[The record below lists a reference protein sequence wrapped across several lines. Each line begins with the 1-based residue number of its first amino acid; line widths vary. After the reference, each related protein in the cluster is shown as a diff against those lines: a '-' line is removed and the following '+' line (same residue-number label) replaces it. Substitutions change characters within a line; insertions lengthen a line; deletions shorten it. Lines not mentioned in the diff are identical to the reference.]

1 VPGQYGENTDVSRAT
16 QAQGSVGRLGG
27 RVVIGE
33 MKLNPEP
40 DDVDPHQYATGLMP
54 WYVNG
59 TLDGAEAAKVG
70 AHLELCAPCRRDSE
84 AQLRLFEAMQPDA
97 TLIFA
102 AEPSFRKLMA
112 RIGTGEDA
120 GELASARRAPAA
132 ALRAA
137 SRSALAP
144 SRAARWLAAAVVLEA
159 LGLGY
164 GGWAW
169 HTATLSTAPAYVTL
183 TAPEP
188 SYHDSSRVRIVFRS
202 TLSLQ
207 DLGKILHQAGAHIID
222 GPTDSN
228 VYTLGFTGA
237 GVTAGVAE
245 RRITALRSNA
255 DVLFAE
261 PLGAVNES
269 R

>member
-1 VPGQYGENTDVSRAT
+1 
-16 QAQGSVGRLGG
+16 
-27 RVVIGE
+27 
-33 MKLNPEP
+33 MNPEP
-40 DDVDPHQYATGLMP
+40 EDVDPHQYATGLIP

-59 TLDGAEAAKVG
+59 TLDGAEAAKLG
-70 AHLELCAPCRRDSE
+70 AHLDVCAPCRRDYE
-84 AQLRLFEAMQPDA
+84 AQVRLFEAMQPEA

-120 GELASARRAPAA
+120 GEMAPGRPSAAMPVAAAAPA
-132 ALRAA
+132 RTS
-137 SRSALAP
+137 SRV
-144 SRAARWLAAAVVLEA
+144 ARWLAAAVVLEG

-169 HTATLSTAPAYVTL
+169 HANTLSTVPAYFTL
-183 TAPEP
+183 TSSEP
-188 SYHDSSRVRIVFRS
+188 SYRDSARVRIVFRS
-202 TLSLQ
+202 TLSVQ
-207 DLGKILHQAGAHIID
+207 DLGRILHDAGAHIID

-237 GVTAGVAE
+237 GAAAGAAE
-245 RRITALRSNA
+245 RRLAALRANA

-261 PLGAVNES
+261 PLGAVNAS

>member
-1 VPGQYGENTDVSRAT
+1 MN
-16 QAQGSVGRLGG
+16 
-27 RVVIGE
+27 
-33 MKLNPEP
+33 LNPQPE
-40 DDVDPHQYATGLMP
+40 DVDPHESAAVLIP

-59 TLDGAEAAKVG
+59 TLAAPEATKLG
-70 AHLELCAPCRRDSE
+70 AHLDLCAPCRCDYE
-84 AQLRLFEAMQPDA
+84 AQLRLFEAMQPQS
-97 TLIFA
+97 TLVFA

-120 GELASARRAPAA
+120 GELASGRPAPAVSIPV
-132 ALRAA
+132 A
-137 SRSALAP
+137 SRTSRAP
-144 SRAARWLAAAVVLEA
+144 SRVARWLAAAVVLEG

-169 HTATLSTAPAYVTL
+169 HANSLSTAPAYVTL
-183 TAPEP
+183 TAPET
-188 SYHDSSRVRIVFRS
+188 SYRDGARVRIVFRS
-202 TLSLQ
+202 SLSVQ
-207 DLGKILHQAGAHIID
+207 ELGAILHQAGAHIID

-228 VYTLGFTGA
+228 VYTLGFAGT
-237 GVTAGVAE
+237 GVTAGVAAG
-245 RRITALRSNA
+245 RIAALRANA

>member
-1 VPGQYGENTDVSRAT
+1 
-16 QAQGSVGRLGG
+16 
-27 RVVIGE
+27 
-33 MKLNPEP
+33 LNPEP
-40 DDVDPHQYATGLMP
+40 EDIDPHQYATGLIP

-59 TLDGAEAAKVG
+59 TLAGPEAAQLG
-70 AHLELCAPCRRDSE
+70 AHLDECALCRRDYE
-84 AQLRLFEAMQPDA
+84 AQLRLFEAMQPQS
-97 TLIFA
+97 TLVFA

-120 GELASARRAPAA
+120 GQLASGRPVPAA
-132 ALRAA
+132 PIPVA
-137 SRSALAP
+137 SRTSRAP
-144 SRAARWLAAAVVLEA
+144 SRVARWLAAAVVLEG

-169 HTATLSTAPAYVTL
+169 HTYTVGSAPAYVTL

-188 SYHDSSRVRIVFRS
+188 SYRDSARVRIVFRS
-202 TLSLQ
+202 TLSVQ
-207 DLGKILHQAGAHIID
+207 ELGTILHKAGAHIID

-228 VYTLGFTGA
+228 VYTLGFTGGGA
-237 GVTAGVAE
+237 TAGVAE
-245 RRITALRSNA
+245 RRIAALRANA

>member
-1 VPGQYGENTDVSRAT
+1 MEIRTLKPQSE
-16 QAQGSVGRLGG
+16 
-27 RVVIGE
+27 
-33 MKLNPEP
+33 
-40 DDVDPHQYATGLMP
+40 DVDPHECAAALIP

-59 TLDGAEAAKVG
+59 TLAGAEAAKLG
-70 AHLELCAPCRRDSE
+70 AHLDVCAPCRRDYE
-84 AQLRLFEAMQPDA
+84 AQLRLHEAMQPES
-97 TLIFA
+97 TLVFA

-120 GELASARRAPAA
+120 GELASGRPAPAM
-132 ALRAA
+132 RMPVA
-137 SRSALAP
+137 SQTSHAP
-144 SRAARWLAAAVVLEA
+144 TRVARWLAAAVVLEG

-164 GGWAW
+164 AGWAW
-169 HTATLSTAPAYVTL
+169 HTHTAGTAPAYVTL

-188 SYHDSSRVRIVFRS
+188 SYRDSSRVRIVFRS
-202 TLSLQ
+202 SLSLQ
-207 DLGKILHQAGAHIID
+207 ELGTILHKAGAHIID

-228 VYTLGFTGA
+228 VYTLGFTGG

-245 RRITALRSNA
+245 RRIVALRANA

>member
-1 VPGQYGENTDVSRAT
+1 MN
-16 QAQGSVGRLGG
+16 
-27 RVVIGE
+27 
-33 MKLNPEP
+33 LNPEP
-40 DDVDPHQYATGLMP
+40 EEVDPHQYATGLIP

-59 TLDGAEAAKVG
+59 TLAAAEAAKLG
-70 AHLELCAPCRRDSE
+70 AHLDMCAPCRRDYE
-84 AQLRLFEAMQPDA
+84 AQLRLFEAMQPEA
-97 TLIFA
+97 TLVFA

-120 GELASARRAPAA
+120 GELASTRPAPVAPIPVAARRA
-132 ALRAA
+132 RAPG
-137 SRSALAP
+137 RM
-144 SRAARWLAAAVVLEA
+144 ARWLAAAVVLEG

-164 GGWAW
+164 GGWVW
-169 HTATLSTAPAYVTL
+169 HTSTLSTAPAYVTL

-188 SYHDSSRVRIVFRS
+188 SYHDSARVRIVFRS
-202 TLSLQ
+202 TLSVQ

-228 VYTLGFTGA
+228 VYTLGFADTGVNA
-237 GVTAGVAE
+237 GLAE
-245 RRITALRSNA
+245 RRIAALRANT

-261 PLGAVNES
+261 PLGAANES

>member
-1 VPGQYGENTDVSRAT
+1 MN
-16 QAQGSVGRLGG
+16 
-27 RVVIGE
+27 
-33 MKLNPEP
+33 LNPEP
-40 DDVDPHQYATGLMP
+40 EDVDPHQYATGLMP

-59 TLDGAEAAKVG
+59 TLAEPEAAQLA
-70 AHLELCAPCRRDSE
+70 AHLDVCAPCRRDHE
-84 AQLRLFEAMQPDA
+84 TQLRLFEAMQPES
-97 TLIFA
+97 TLVFA

-120 GELASARRAPAA
+120 GELASGRSVPAVRIPVASRTSRAPG
-132 ALRAA
+132 RV
-137 SRSALAP
+137 
-144 SRAARWLAAAVVLEA
+144 ARWLAAAVVLEG

-164 GGWAW
+164 AGWAW
-169 HTATLSTAPAYVTL
+169 HTHTAGTAPAYVTL

-188 SYHDSSRVRIVFRS
+188 SYRDSSRVRIVFRS
-202 TLSLQ
+202 SLSLQ
-207 DLGKILHQAGAHIID
+207 ELGTILHKAGAHIID

-228 VYTLGFTGA
+228 VYTLGFTGG

-245 RRITALRSNA
+245 RRIVALRANA